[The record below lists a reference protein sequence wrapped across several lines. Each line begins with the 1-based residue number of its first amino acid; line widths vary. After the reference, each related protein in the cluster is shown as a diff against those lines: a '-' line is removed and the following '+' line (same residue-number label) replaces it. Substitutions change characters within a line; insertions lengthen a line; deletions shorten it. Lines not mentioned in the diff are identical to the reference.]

1 MKHLII
7 LDFVKNSVDFIKISD
22 KTAAKNDKND
32 CWEDFIWEDLD
43 YSIDN
48 IQYMLLDDLK
58 INHFEEKNK
67 SLTAIKE
74 YIFLTNEGNTTSPN
88 DQEIHNCQ
96 YLGRAKGK
104 DVEEARANLLEAN
117 KWIEESG
124 FNINDAFYEEVMPK

>member
-32 CWEDFIWEDLD
+32 CWKEFIWEYLD

-48 IQYMLLDDLK
+48 IEYMVLDNVK
-58 INHFEEKNK
+58 INQFEEKNK
-67 SLTAIKE
+67 SLTTIKE

-104 DVEEARANLLEAN
+104 DVEEARANLLKEN
-117 KWIEESG
+117 KWIKESG
-124 FNINDAFYEEVMPK
+124 YDINDAFYEEVVPK

>member
-22 KTAAKNDKND
+22 KTAAENDKND
-32 CWEDFIWEDLD
+32 CWKEFIWEYLD

-48 IQYMLLDDLK
+48 IEYMVLDDVK
-58 INHFEEKNK
+58 INQFEEKNK
-67 SLTAIKE
+67 SLTTIKE

-104 DVEEARANLLEAN
+104 DVEEARANLLKEN
-117 KWIEESG
+117 KWIKESG
-124 FNINDAFYEEVMPK
+124 YDINDAFYEEVVPK